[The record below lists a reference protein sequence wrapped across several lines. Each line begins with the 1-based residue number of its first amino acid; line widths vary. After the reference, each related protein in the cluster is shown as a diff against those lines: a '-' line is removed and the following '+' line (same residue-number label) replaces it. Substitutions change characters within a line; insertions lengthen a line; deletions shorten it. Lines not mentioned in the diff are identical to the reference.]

1 MSECV
6 MHGKKF
12 QPIEYKV
19 LVKPDLVEE
28 TDDTIK
34 RFKALGIE
42 VPQAEKDR
50 EKMRQI
56 TGTLLAC
63 GGKAFEDFGD
73 PSPKVGDKV
82 YFAKYAGLVLESDD
96 KTEYR
101 LMSDKDITA
110 VLV

>member
-1 MSECV
+1 MN

-28 TDDTIK
+28 TDDTIR
-34 RFKALGIE
+34 RFKALGME
-42 VPQAEKDR
+42 LPEAEKQRD
-50 EKMRQI
+50 KMRQI
-56 TGTLLAC
+56 TGTLISV

-82 YFAKYAGLVLESDD
+82 YFAKYAGIVLESDENE
-96 KTEYR
+96 EYR

>member
-1 MSECV
+1 MN

-28 TDDTIK
+28 TDDTIR
-34 RFKALGIE
+34 RFKALGME
-42 VPQAEKDR
+42 LPEAEKQRD
-50 EKMRQI
+50 KMRQI
-56 TGTLLAC
+56 TGTLISV

-82 YFAKYAGLVLESDD
+82 YFAKYAGIVLESDE
-96 KTEYR
+96 KEEYR

>member
-1 MSECV
+1 MSNIT
-6 MHGKKF
+6 MQGKKF

-19 LVKPDLVEE
+19 VVLPDLIEE

-34 RFKALGIE
+34 RFKALGME
-42 VPQAEKDR
+42 LPEAEKER
-50 EKMRQI
+50 EMLRQI
-56 TGTLLAC
+56 TGTLVAV

-82 YFAKYAGLVLESDD
+82 YFAKYAGMLLRADD
-96 KTEYR
+96 GEEYR
-101 LMSDKDITA
+101 LMWDKDITA